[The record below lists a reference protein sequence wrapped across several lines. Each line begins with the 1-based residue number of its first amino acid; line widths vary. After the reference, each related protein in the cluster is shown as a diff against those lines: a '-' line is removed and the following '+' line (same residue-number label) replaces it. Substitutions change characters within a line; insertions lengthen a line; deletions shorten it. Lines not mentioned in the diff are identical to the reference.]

1 MGFIG
6 FTGFIRFIGFITLL
20 VFRGSTMKIGKITD
34 IYLLSPHRLTP
45 SLIWLVKLL
54 TLAFWKGPPIPMHGS
69 RQSTLKAMHHRC
81 SVS

>member
-6 FTGFIRFIGFITLL
+6 FTGFIRYIDFITLL

-54 TLAFWKGPPIPMHGS
+54 TLAFSKGPPIPVCFVTGVPYGMF
-69 RQSTLKAMHHRC
+69 LI
-81 SVS
+81 